1 MKRIDVRQLLCA
13 FALMTCAAAT
23 PHAAE
28 TELAEAYC
36 SKQALTPTG
45 GESTDGRRYAPDRN
59 VDIIHLTLDVTPDFE
74 QRTISGT
81 TTIRFAPIGMAL
93 SELRLDAVDL
103 EVTGIESSEDLL
115 DTEVTANEII
125 LTFASPLPAGREATV
140 TIEHS
145 AEPTE
150 GLYFRTPAL
159 GYPEGN
165 EHMFTQGEPFSARHW
180 FPSYDAPN
188 EKFTSQITCRVP
200 EAMVV
205 FSNGRKIAEET
216 DPDTG
221 LKAVTWLQDKPHPNY
236 LIALCAGFFVSI
248 EDDYNGLPL
257 SFTTPPA
264 HAEWAKNS
272 YRGTADMM
280 AFFEDEIG
288 VPYPWDQYAQVV
300 VDDFVAGGMENTSL
314 TILTTRTL
322 FPDSIGNVRNSESLV
337 AHELAHQ
344 WFGDLVTC
352 KDWSHLWLNE
362 SFATYYDWLY
372 HDHAHGADSRR
383 YVMLGRRDSILADES
398 DPLPIVWREYDNANE
413 RFGYRV
419 YTKGGWVLHMLRTQ
433 LGEELFRESIQT
445 YLERNAY
452 GNVVTEDLN
461 SVVEEI
467 SGRSFDRFFDQWIYH
482 GKHPKLDVRYEWL
495 AAEKLA
501 KITVHQT
508 QETGDDVML
517 FDFPATVR
525 FFGADSSI
533 DRTLAIR
540 EAEADFFIPLDFKPE
555 IVRFDPDLNLLADIS
570 FDIPKAMLHAQLEN
584 ERDAIG
590 RVLACRV
597 LEDQRDAK
605 SVAKLKR
612 ALNEDSF
619 YGVRLAASRA
629 LRKIGSDKAFE
640 ALLESMNQEDARVR
654 RSVAGAVGGFF
665 EPRAREAL
673 VNALTGSGA
682 EAAAEEDS
690 AGSAEG
696 NPAVAASMIGGLGK
710 YPSDSDLQEL
720 LGGYLRS
727 DSFRQMLA
735 VAAIGAI
742 RSLDDPAMIDALS
755 AVLRERE
762 SEFTTRGFA
771 SGLDALAWIARNE
784 DDKDGVRSLI
794 EDYVNDPNTG
804 RQRAALRALGTLR
817 DPKAIS
823 VVKTF
828 ADRSPSDPAQRTAK
842 ASLKKLRD
850 AKSVPVEISDLR
862 GEVTE
867 LESQLGDLTE
877 RFDELE
883 GKLDSRASGAEGRK
897 KRWFFGL
904 F

>member
-1 MKRIDVRQLLCA
+1 MKRIDIRRLLCA
-13 FALMTCAAAT
+13 VALMTCAAAT
-23 PHAAE
+23 PRAAE

-36 SKQALTPTG
+36 SKQAWTPTG
-45 GESTDGRRYAPDRN
+45 SESTDGRRYAPDRN

-81 TTIRFAPIGMAL
+81 TTIRFAPIGKAL

-103 EVTGIESSEDLL
+103 TVTRIESSEVLL

-125 LTFASPLPAGREATV
+125 LTFASPIAAGREATV

-150 GLYFRTPAL
+150 GMYFRTPAL
-159 GYPEGN
+159 GYPAGN
-165 EHMFTQGEPFSARHW
+165 EHIFTQGEPFSARHW
-180 FPSYDAPN
+180 FPGYDAPN

-205 FSNGRKIAEET
+205 FANGRKTAEET
-216 DPDTG
+216 DPGTG
-221 LKAVTWLQDKPHPNY
+221 LKVVTWLQDKPHPNY
-236 LIALCAGFFVSI
+236 LIALCAGFFESI
-248 EDDYNGLPL
+248 QGDYNGMPL

-264 HAEWAKNS
+264 HAEWAANS

-280 AFFEDEIG
+280 AFFENEIG

-372 HDHAHGADSRR
+372 HDHAHGANSRR
-383 YVMLGRRDSILADES
+383 YVMLQRRESILADES
-398 DPLPIVWREYDNANE
+398 DPLPIVWREYDDANE

-461 SVVEEI
+461 SVVEEL

-482 GKHPKLDVRYEWL
+482 GKHPELDVRYEWL

-501 KITVHQT
+501 KISVRQT
-508 QETGDDVML
+508 HETGGDVML

-525 FFGADSSI
+525 FFGADVTQ
-533 DRTLAIR
+533 DRTLDIR
-540 EAEADFFIPLDFKPE
+540 EVEEDFFIPLDFKPE

-570 FDIPKAMLHAQLEN
+570 FDIPNAMLHAQLVN

-590 RVLACRV
+590 RVLACRA
-597 LEDQRDAK
+597 LEDRRDGG
-605 SVAKLKR
+605 SISKLKR

-619 YGVRLAASRA
+619 YGVRLAAARA
-629 LRKIGSDKAFE
+629 LRKIGSDAAFE
-640 ALLESMNQEDARVR
+640 ALLESMNQDDERVR
-654 RSVAGAVGGFF
+654 RSVAGDVGGFF

-673 VNALTGSGA
+673 VNALSGTGA
-682 EAAAEEDS
+682 DAAGEE
-690 AGSAEG
+690 AEG
-696 NPAVAASMIGGLGK
+696 NAETNPAVAASLIGALGK
-710 YPSDSDLQEL
+710 YPSDPDLREL

-727 DSFRQMLA
+727 ESFRQMLA

-742 RSLDDPAMIDALS
+742 RSLDDPAMIDPLS
-755 AVLRERE
+755 AALRERE

-784 DDKDGVRSLI
+784 DDRDSVRSLI

-804 RQRAALRALGTLR
+804 RQHAALRALGTLR

-823 VVKTF
+823 VVKAF
-828 ADRSPSDPAQRTAK
+828 ADRSPSDPAQGEAK
-842 ASLKKLRD
+842 AALKKLRD
-850 AKSVPVEISDLR
+850 AKSVPVELSDLR
-862 GEVTE
+862 GEVTK
-867 LESQLGDLTE
+867 LENELGDLSE

-883 GKLDSRASGAEGRK
+883 GKLDSRASGAQGK
-897 KRWFFGL
+897 KRRWFFGL